1 LQGVTRLFRGIM
13 FMQTAEKP
21 YRLAPHVH
29 ACRTGRDIV
38 MLDLKRDRYF
48 GVDPADA
55 SELAPLVSH
64 FPTPV
69 QNESS
74 NIVQTPPPSS
84 LLLKELLEAGSI
96 LPGVQTP
103 DEARRAELERPEAA
117 LIEGYTN
124 VRVHITIVDITRML
138 AAVAI
143 AGALMKWGSLHRISK
158 YIASSRRQAHRHTF
172 DIDKARERIAA
183 FHRLRPFLYTSAEA
197 CLFSSLAIQSFL
209 ARDKI
214 FPRFVFGV
222 ATRPFKAHC
231 WLQRDG
237 VVLNDMPE
245 HVREYTP
252 ILVI

>member
-1 LQGVTRLFRGIM
+1 
-13 FMQTAEKP
+13 MQTAEKP

-29 ACRTGRDIV
+29 ACRTGRDVV

-48 GVDPADA
+48 GVDPLDA
-55 SELAPLVSH
+55 RELAPLVSH
-64 FPTPV
+64 FPAPA
-69 QNESS
+69 QNESG
-74 NIVQTPPPSS
+74 NVQTPSPSSS
-84 LLLKELLEAGSI
+84 LLDELLEAGTI
-96 LPGVQTP
+96 LSSQQALN
-103 DEARRAELERPEAA
+103 DARRTELERPEAA
-117 LIEGYTN
+117 LIEGYADI
-124 VRVHITIVDITRML
+124 RVHITVVDITRML

-143 AGALMKWGSLHRISK
+143 AGALMKWGSLYRISR
-158 YIASSRRQAHRHTF
+158 YIASSSRHACRHPF
-172 DIDKARERIAA
+172 DINRARERIAT
-183 FHRLRPFLYTSAEA
+183 FNRLRPFLYTSAEA

-209 ARDKI
+209 ARDKL
-214 FPRFVFGV
+214 FPQFVFGV